1 MSAAIAG
8 KDVEIT
14 VESMFSMKN
23 ATAMISGTM
32 RSRGMDNRAGPMR
45 H

>member
-14 VESMFSMKN
+14 VESMFSMNN

-32 RSRGMDNRAGPMR
+32 RSLGMENRAGLRR